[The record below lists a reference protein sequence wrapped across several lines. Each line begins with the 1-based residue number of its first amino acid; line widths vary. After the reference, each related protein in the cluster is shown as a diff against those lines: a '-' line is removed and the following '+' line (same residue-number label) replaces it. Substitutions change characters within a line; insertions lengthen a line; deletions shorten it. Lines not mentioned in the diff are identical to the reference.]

1 MVAAVPGPST
11 VVSPVAIGATSW
23 TIAATFPSSEPKVA
37 MSLPAASAPIL
48 PAAAASAAVAAAT
61 AAVIIARTGPSIA
74 LPAWL

>member
-1 MVAAVPGPST
+1 MRGDRRVLL
-11 VVSPVAIGATSW
+11 VAIGAISC
-23 TIAATFPSSEPKVA
+23 TIAAAFPPSEPNVA

-74 LPAWL
+74 LPGWL